1 LSPTS
6 ATAAGPSMRTMG
18 SILVTGASGFLGSN
32 LVQSL
37 VADGQVVY
45 ALARREA
52 RLPPGVRRIDADLAD
67 PAFPILLPPRIDAVV
82 HLAQSRHFRRFPEQA
97 PDIFAV
103 NVQAT
108 ALLADY
114 ARRAGAQH
122 LIFAS
127 SGGVYG
133 HSEDRLVETAPI
145 SPLNYYL
152 ASKYAAEILLT
163 AYHQHFRC
171 VILRP
176 FFLYGPGQQ
185 GMLVGGLLARI
196 RARDPITIDGDP
208 GMRTNPLF
216 VDDAV
221 QALRAALGLERSAVI
236 NLCGDEAVTIKELV
250 NLLGE
255 LSGTAPLVTHD
266 LTRPSRDLLGDNSGM
281 KELLGLG
288 GTTTLRDGL
297 LRTVGTGP

>member
-1 LSPTS
+1 
-6 ATAAGPSMRTMG
+6 MG
-18 SILVTGASGFLGSN
+18 SILVTGASGFLGSH

-37 VADGQVVY
+37 LADGQEVH

-52 RLPPGVRRIDADLAD
+52 RLPPGVRRIDGDLAD
-67 PAFPILLPPRIDAVV
+67 PAFPIHLPPRIDTVV
-82 HLAQSRHFRRFPEQA
+82 HLAQSRHFRHFPDQA
-97 PDIFAV
+97 QDIFAV

-114 ARRAGAQH
+114 ARRAGAQQ
-122 LIFAS
+122 LVFAS
-127 SGGVYG
+127 SGGVYSP
-133 HSEDRLVETAPI
+133 SEDRLVETAPI

-152 ASKYAAEILLT
+152 SSKYAAEILLT
-163 AYHQHFRC
+163 AYRPHFRC

-196 RARDPITIDGDP
+196 RAREPITIDGDP

-221 QALRAALGLERSAVI
+221 LALRAALRLERSAVI
-236 NLCGDEAVTIKELV
+236 NLCGDEAVTVTELA
-250 NLLGE
+250 NILGE
-255 LSGTAPLVTHD
+255 LSGVAPLVTHD
-266 LTRPSRDLLGDNSGM
+266 HTRPSRDLLGNNTGM

-288 GTTTLRDGL
+288 RTTTLREGL
-297 LRTVGTGP
+297 RRTVGAGP